1 MQVTISSTVIAQIV
15 AEMRGAP
22 AREVCGLLFGDGTDI
37 QSAQACANVATDL
50 ARTFEI
56 DPAALIAAHRTARA
70 GGPAVIGHYHS
81 HPNGLAEP
89 SARDAADA
97 SPDGSLWLIAAAS
110 DVRGWRAVRDGA
122 VHGRFD
128 PVTLVSLAPCA
139 ADSASSEDAIDTKD
153 FE

>member
-1 MQVTISSTVIAQIV
+1 MVIAQIV
-15 AEMRGAP
+15 AEMRASP

-37 QSAQACANVATDL
+37 QAAQACTNVAADP

-56 DPAALIAAHRTARA
+56 DPSALIAAHRAARA
-70 GGPAVIGHYHS
+70 GGAAIMGHYHS
-81 HPNGLAEP
+81 HPSGLAEP

-97 SPDGSLWLIAAAS
+97 SPDGSLWLIAAAG
-110 DVRGWRAVRDGA
+110 DVRGWRALRDGA

-153 FE
+153 FQ